1 METNERLEA
10 EVRQGMQLG
19 GFLMRI
25 FEPNGLKKALEELES
40 DPVIRTTKK
49 PQPEETEV

>member
-19 GFLMRI
+19 DFLMRI
-25 FEPNGLKKALEELES
+25 FEPDGLKKALKELES
-40 DPVIRTTKK
+40 DPVVKTAKRL
-49 PQPEETEV
+49 QEEDREV

>member
-10 EVRQGMQLG
+10 EVRHGMHLG
-19 GFLMRI
+19 DFLMRI
-25 FEPNGLKKALEELES
+25 FEPDGLKKALKELEN
-40 DPVIRTTKK
+40 DPVTRTTTK